1 MANALLVHPDT
12 LDFWQI
18 GAYAELELKGNLF
31 SSRNLMLQA
40 LRANEESTE
49 FQLAYLAFE
58 VRFLEKLMHRREILT
73 GKKSLDQDGKLVESK
88 DAELA
93 FIDEED
99 QDGSANPEGEIKQGE
114 EANIVKIVVAN
125 LISKYSQNAKVL
137 KEAKRICKRSPQVPE
152 ETVQS
157 LATAYSTL
165 KQANFAQVL
174 EQLYPANC
182 KGPSLEALSKSL
194 TKIRA
199 IDAGEQKIKA
209 LNFLVDK
216 ATKLYKS
223 IALDA
228 GENSADDKAGAF

>member
-1 MANALLVHPDT
+1 MHLYDRACRKYKQNKLIWKEYLEFLTRVKSLQKLNRTVANALLVHPDT

-58 VRFLEKLMHRREILT
+58 VRFLEKIMHRREILT

-99 QDGSANPEGEIKQGE
+99 QDGAGNPEGEIK
-114 EANIVKIVVAN
+114 
-125 LISKYSQNAKVL
+125 
-137 KEAKRICKRSPQVPE
+137 
-152 ETVQS
+152 
-157 LATAYSTL
+157 
-165 KQANFAQVL
+165 
-174 EQLYPANC
+174 
-182 KGPSLEALSKSL
+182 
-194 TKIRA
+194 
-199 IDAGEQKIKA
+199 
-209 LNFLVDK
+209 
-216 ATKLYKS
+216 
-223 IALDA
+223 
-228 GENSADDKAGAF
+228 